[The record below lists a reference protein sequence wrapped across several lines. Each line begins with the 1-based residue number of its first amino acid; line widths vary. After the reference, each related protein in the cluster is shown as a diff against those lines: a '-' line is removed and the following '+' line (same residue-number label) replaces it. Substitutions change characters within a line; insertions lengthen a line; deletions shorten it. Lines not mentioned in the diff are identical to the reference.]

1 MEGGALKVLW
11 GSVASLAG
19 SLAAL
24 LTVGSGQ
31 VLGEVLA
38 LTFAIALFL
47 VICATEG
54 RTRFIQHE
62 SWRSAGPGATKWTE
76 QILTDA
82 RSPCVSEVLLH
93 EKKGGERASPA
104 KQD

>member
-1 MEGGALKVLW
+1 LKVLW
-11 GSVASLAG
+11 GSIVSLAA

-54 RTRFIQHE
+54 RT
-62 SWRSAGPGATKWTE
+62 
-76 QILTDA
+76 
-82 RSPCVSEVLLH
+82 
-93 EKKGGERASPA
+93 
-104 KQD
+104 

>member
-38 LTFAIALFL
+38 LTFAIAL
-47 VICATEG
+47 
-54 RTRFIQHE
+54 
-62 SWRSAGPGATKWTE
+62 SW
-76 QILTDA
+76 
-82 RSPCVSEVLLH
+82 
-93 EKKGGERASPA
+93 
-104 KQD
+104 

>member
-1 MEGGALKVLW
+1 MKVLW
-11 GSVASLAG
+11 GSIVSLAA

-47 VICATEG
+47 VICATEA
-54 RTRFIQHE
+54 RT
-62 SWRSAGPGATKWTE
+62 
-76 QILTDA
+76 
-82 RSPCVSEVLLH
+82 
-93 EKKGGERASPA
+93 
-104 KQD
+104 